1 MLGFMLAHA
10 GDAGGY
16 GMLAF
21 FPVGLLL
28 LVGLI
33 LVLRPTVTSS
43 SVENAEDEDSDD
55 RPARDAGPEQ
65 EQERDRKPS

>member
-10 GDAGGY
+10 GDASGY

-33 LVLRPTVTSS
+33 LVLRPTVGSS
-43 SVENAEDEDSDD
+43 SVANAEDDDSED
-55 RPARDAGPEQ
+55 RPAQDARPEP
-65 EQERDRKPS
+65 ERDRNST

>member
-10 GDAGGY
+10 GDASGY

-33 LVLRPTVTSS
+33 LVLRPTVTSR
-43 SVENAEDEDSDD
+43 VDNAEDEDSE
-55 RPARDAGPEQ
+55 ARPEQ
-65 EQERDRKPS
+65 EERDRNSN

>member
-1 MLGFMLAHA
+1 MPGFMLAHA
-10 GDAGGY
+10 GDASGLGL
-16 GMLAF
+16 LAF

-43 SVENAEDEDSDD
+43 SVENAEDEDDQPAQDARPEPGKD
-55 RPARDAGPEQ
+55 RNL
-65 EQERDRKPS
+65 S